1 MRCPLPGVL
10 ALLLGLAAASP
21 AAAVSLGYTA
31 AGGGGGDGGL
41 ATRASVEPW
50 HLAALGQTLY
60 VSSVAR
66 STVRRVTADG
76 LIQGVAGNYL
86 PRPSSDPMPAPGQVS
101 PALSTRL
108 SRDVSCVA
116 AASADQVY
124 FAAGN
129 TIQLVQSGGLRT
141 VVAGTLPNGS
151 ALFREVGGCAI
162 DGNLLYFATDDAV
175 LACPLPIAAVGCAP
189 TVLLSGLSAPRGL
202 AIGAGRVLF
211 IAERLLNRVIAR
223 RPNGTVFVVAGGG
236 TALGDGGPATAAN
249 LDGPEDVA
257 YDAQTGD
264 LYIADRANFRV
275 RRVDAAGIITTV
287 AGTGNQNFTSNWIV
301 PAQVGNDLLRSPMTP
316 SGLAITS
323 DRRLWIASLDRIDV
337 LPLSGGSPAPTPTP
351 TGVPPADS
359 CDITGDG
366 TVTTVDAVR
375 ILQFISGLRPTCP

>member
-41 ATRASVEPW
+41 ATRGSVEPW

-366 TVTTVDAVR
+366 TVTSIDAVR